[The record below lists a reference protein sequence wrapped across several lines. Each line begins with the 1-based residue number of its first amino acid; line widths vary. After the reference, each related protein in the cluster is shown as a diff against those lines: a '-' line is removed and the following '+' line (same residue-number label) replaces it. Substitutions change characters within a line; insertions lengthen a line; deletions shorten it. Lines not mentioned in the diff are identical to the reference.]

1 MSFDFVE
8 NPLITREIAEN
19 GILIAAAF
27 AIGNAI
33 AQDVIYRSANDSINA
48 KVLTVNNSEVS
59 YRMSGYEEGP
69 LFTVRTSDI
78 VAIRY
83 ANGMYQYFAD
93 SPSEQKKTNDANAS
107 DREAEDKKGHV
118 FIGGTAEIGYA
129 GNFTFAVEP
138 IIGYEFNDRVAI
150 GTGIGP
156 IVTAGGGV
164 TVAMGVVEPFI
175 RLCAW
180 HNDVVFIDFKATA
193 GVGFTNIMQLCQV
206 GVRPSLRVR
215 LTEHCEMAADIG
227 LFGVQ
232 YTYAGGW
239 TPAIGV
245 GATSAG
251 LWFTY
256 RF

>member
-1 MSFDFVE
+1 MKRLFF
-8 NPLITREIAEN
+8 
-19 GILIAAAF
+19 ILFTAAF
-27 AIGNAI
+27 AIENAI
-33 AQDVIYRSANDSINA
+33 AQDVIYRSANDSIVA

-59 YRMSGYEEGP
+59 YKLAGYEDGP
-69 LFTVRTSDI
+69 LFTAKTDDI

-93 SPSEQKKTNDANAS
+93 SPSAQKNAEDKVSAEKTG
-107 DREAEDKKGHV
+107 DKKGHV
-118 FIGGTAEIGYA
+118 FIGGSAEIGYTGA
-129 GNFTFAVEP
+129 FSFALEP

-164 TVAMGVVEPFI
+164 TVAMGIVEPFV

-180 HNDVVFIDFKATA
+180 HNDIVFIDFKATA
-193 GVGFTNIMQLCQV
+193 GIGFTEVMQLCQV

-215 LTEHCEMAADIG
+215 LSEHCEMSADIG
-227 LFGVQ
+227 LFGAQ

-239 TPAIGV
+239 TPALGIT
-245 GATSAG
+245 ATSAG
-251 LWFTY
+251 LWFAY

>member
-1 MSFDFVE
+1 MK
-8 NPLITREIAEN
+8 NLINRALVAEKK
-19 GILIAAAF
+19 LFLLLAAVVMTAS
-27 AIGNAI
+27 AM
-33 AQDVIYRSANDSINA
+33 AQDVIFKTMNDSINA

-59 YRMSGYEEGP
+59 YKLAGYEEGP

-93 SPSEQKKTNDANAS
+93 IIGGVKNTKDANAS
-107 DREAEDKKGHV
+107 DRKAEDKKGHV

-156 IVTAGGGV
+156 IVAAGGGV

-180 HNDVVFIDFKATA
+180 HNDIVFIDFKATA
-193 GVGFTNIMQLCQV
+193 GIGFNEEMQLCQV

-227 LFGVQ
+227 LFGAQ
-232 YTYAGGW
+232 YTYDGGW
-239 TPAIGV
+239 TPAIGIT
-245 GATSAG
+245 ATSAG
-251 LWFTY
+251 LWFAY

>member
-1 MSFDFVE
+1 MKRLFF
-8 NPLITREIAEN
+8 
-19 GILIAAAF
+19 ILFTAAF

-33 AQDVIYRSANDSINA
+33 AQDVIYRSANDSIVA

-59 YRMSGYEEGP
+59 YKLAGYDDGP
-69 LFTVRTSDI
+69 LFTAKTDDI

-107 DREAEDKKGHV
+107 DRKAEDKKGHV

-164 TVAMGVVEPFI
+164 TVAMGIVEPFV

-180 HNDVVFIDFKATA
+180 HNDIVFIDFKATA
-193 GVGFTNIMQLCQV
+193 GIGFTDVMQLCQV

-215 LTEHCEMAADIG
+215 LSEHCEMSADIG
-227 LFGVQ
+227 LFGAQ

-239 TPAIGV
+239 TPAIGIT
-245 GATSAG
+245 ATSAG
-251 LWFTY
+251 LWFAY